1 MHPDDERENGYAWTL
16 LVLLAVAWALSAIH
30 GCTGCE
36 LKVRPADY
44 HVPPLAIR
52 GTPPDHEDAGR

>member
-16 LVLLAVAWALSAIH
+16 LVLLALAVSS
-30 GCTGCE
+30 GCGCE

-44 HVPPLAIR
+44 HVPPLVIR
-52 GTPPDHEDAGR
+52 GTEPDHEDAGR